1 MVGLCQPVVDIV
13 EGAGIFEGMRS
24 EGVLVGDHLPDFHR
38 RPGVA
43 GGIGEVGSVVGKD
56 RVDLVR
62 NGLDQ
67 STQLRRETASRSST
81 KANFEVLSMATRR

>member
-1 MVGLCQPVVDIV
+1 VVDIV
-13 EGAGIFEGMRS
+13 DGAGICEGMRS
-24 EGVLVGDHLPDFHR
+24 EGLLLGDHFPDFHR

-43 GGIGEVGSVVGKD
+43 SRIGEVGSVVGKD

-62 NGLDQ
+62 DGLDQ
-67 STQLRRETASRSST
+67 PAQEVYSARRETVSRSST